1 MKRLASLM
9 LVSVMLLA
17 LAGTAVAN
25 IGWAGNIWP
34 VNGTGYS
41 SNDNIGVYVQ
51 VWKEGCTGDV
61 VGPCLDLSAT
71 LYYRCTGDLTFT
83 SMPMPY
89 FGPVGNNDEF
99 SATIPNT
106 HGCTEVEFYVEVVDA
121 EDGEIVYP
129 PDQNDNPPNFF
140 LPITPATAQDVLV
153 TFTICIP
160 EGSAGDV
167 CVTGSDPAI
176 TNWGQ
181 PGVYMG
187 QDCPDISPNLY
198 TVDVLFLAG
207 TNPSVYYKY
216 QKDDCSAWDCDP
228 NHMFTID
235 DAGATQ
241 ILPLD
246 TWCWGTP
253 DCPDCAS
260 PVEETTWGTVK
271 ALYR

>member
-1 MKRLASLM
+1 MKRFASI
-9 LVSVMLLA
+9 LVASVVLLA
-17 LAGTAVAN
+17 LAGTAMAN

-51 VWKEGCTGDV
+51 VWKDGCTGDP
-61 VGPCLDLSAT
+61 GPCADISAR
-71 LYYRCTGDLTFT
+71 LFYRCTGDPAFIVL
-83 SMPMPY
+83 PMPY
-89 FGPVGNNDEF
+89 FGQVGNNDEF

-106 HGCTEVEFYVEVVDA
+106 HGCSEVEFYVEVIDA
-121 EDGEIVYP
+121 EDGEVLYP
-129 PDQNDNPPNFF
+129 PDQAGNGPNFF
-140 LPITPATAQDVLV
+140 LPITAATAQDVLV
-153 TFTICIP
+153 TFQLCIP
-160 EGSAGDV
+160 EGSMGDV

-187 QDCPDISPNLY
+187 QPCPTISPNLY
-198 TVDVLFLAG
+198 EVEVLFLAG
-207 TNPSVYYKY
+207 TNPTVQYKY

-228 NHMFTID
+228 NHYFMID
-235 DAGATQ
+235 DSQPTQ
-241 ILPLD
+241 VLALD

-253 DCPDCAS
+253 DCPTCAS
-260 PVEETTWGTVK
+260 PVEDASWGTVK